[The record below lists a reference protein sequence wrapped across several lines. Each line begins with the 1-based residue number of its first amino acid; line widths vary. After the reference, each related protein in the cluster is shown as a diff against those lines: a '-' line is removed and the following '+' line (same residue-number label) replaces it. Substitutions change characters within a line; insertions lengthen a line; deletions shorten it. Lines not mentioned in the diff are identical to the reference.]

1 MNHKNYQEF
10 KKRRSAL
17 IEKIG
22 DGVAVI
28 FNAHEAIRNRDS
40 HYSYRSDSY
49 FHYFSGFTEPQ
60 SVLLVLGGKFPKTIL
75 FCRNK
80 NLEMEIW
87 NGFIYGPK
95 EAKEVFLFD
104 EAYDINLLDDIALK
118 EISGHE
124 KIYYRIGQDALND
137 QKINDWIKALRNKA
151 RAGAQAPQTI
161 EDISHIADEMRL
173 IKSDFEIDIMKRSAK
188 IASLAHNRAMKFVK
202 PQMYEYEL
210 EAEIL
215 HEFMSHGIRSPA
227 YQSIVA
233 AGKNACTL
241 HYVDNN
247 SKIQDGDLILID
259 AGCELES
266 YASDI
271 SRTFPANGKFSKI
284 QKDFYQLVLEAQSAA
299 LSKIS
304 SNHHWNEPH
313 EAALSVLIDGFK
325 DFGLCQGSHQ
335 EIYETG
341 AYKEFYMHRT
351 GHWLG
356 LDVHDAGDYKTFA
369 KEWKQFQPGMTLTV
383 EPGCYIRPS
392 ANIPKEFWN
401 IGIRIED
408 DVLVTQN
415 GYEVLTKDNTKNN
428 IILDFKTT
436 NLIMIEKNIKY
447 RFIP

>member
-137 QKINDWIKALRNKA
+137 QKINDWIKVLRDKA
-151 RAGAQAPQTI
+151 RAGEQAPQAI

-415 GYEVLTKDNTKNN
+415 GYEVLTKDSP
-428 IILDFKTT
+428 KT
-436 NLIMIEKNIKY
+436 IESI
-447 RFIP
+447 

>member
-10 KKRRSAL
+10 KKRRNAL

-40 HYSYRSDSY
+40 HYPYRSDSY

-60 SVLLVLGGKFPKTIL
+60 SVLLVLGGKSPKTIL

-137 QKINDWIKALRNKA
+137 QKINDWIKALRDKA
-151 RAGAQAPQTI
+151 RAGVQAPQAI

-356 LDVHDAGDYKTFA
+356 LDVHDAGEYKTFA

-415 GYEVLTKDNTKNN
+415 GYEVLTKDSP
-428 IILDFKTT
+428 KT
-436 NLIMIEKNIKY
+436 IESIEALMAK
-447 RFIP
+447 

>member
-137 QKINDWIKALRNKA
+137 QKINDWIKVLRDKA

-356 LDVHDAGDYKTFA
+356 LDVHDAGDYKMTA

-415 GYEVLTKDNTKNN
+415 GYEVLTKDSP
-428 IILDFKTT
+428 KT
-436 NLIMIEKNIKY
+436 IESIEALMAK
-447 RFIP
+447 

>member
-60 SVLLVLGGKFPKTIL
+60 SVLLVLGGKSPKTIL

-137 QKINDWIKALRNKA
+137 QKINDWIKVLRDKA
-151 RAGAQAPQTI
+151 RAGEQAPQAI

-299 LSKIS
+299 LSRIS

-356 LDVHDAGDYKTFA
+356 LDVHDAGDYKMTA

-415 GYEVLTKDNTKNN
+415 GYEVLTQDSP
-428 IILDFKTT
+428 KT
-436 NLIMIEKNIKY
+436 IESIEALMAK
-447 RFIP
+447 

>member
-60 SVLLVLGGKFPKTIL
+60 SVLLILGGKSPKTIL

-137 QKINDWIKALRNKA
+137 QKINDWIKVLRDKA
-151 RAGAQAPQTI
+151 RAGEQAPQAI

-299 LSKIS
+299 LSRIS

-356 LDVHDAGDYKTFA
+356 LDVHDAGDYKMTA

-415 GYEVLTKDNTKNN
+415 GYEVLTKDSP
-428 IILDFKTT
+428 KT
-436 NLIMIEKNIKY
+436 IESSVALMAK
-447 RFIP
+447 

>member
-40 HYSYRSDSY
+40 HYPYRSDSY

-60 SVLLVLGGKFPKTIL
+60 SVLLLLGGKSPKTIL

-124 KIYYRIGQDALND
+124 KIYYRIGQDKLND
-137 QKINDWIKALRNKA
+137 QKINDWIKALRDKA
-151 RAGAQAPQTI
+151 RAGVQAPQAI

-313 EAALSVLIDGFK
+313 EAALSVLIEGFK

-415 GYEVLTKDNTKNN
+415 GYEVLTKDSP
-428 IILDFKTT
+428 KT
-436 NLIMIEKNIKY
+436 IESIEALMAK
-447 RFIP
+447 

>member
-40 HYSYRSDSY
+40 HYPYRSDSY

-60 SVLLVLGGKFPKTIL
+60 SVLLLLGGKSPKTIL

-124 KIYYRIGQDALND
+124 KIYYRIGQDVLND
-137 QKINDWIKALRNKA
+137 QKINNWIKALRDKA
-151 RAGAQAPQTI
+151 RAGVQAPQAI

-313 EAALSVLIDGFK
+313 EAALSVLIEGFK

-415 GYEVLTKDNTKNN
+415 GYEVLTKDSP
-428 IILDFKTT
+428 KT
-436 NLIMIEKNIKY
+436 IESIEALMAK
-447 RFIP
+447 

>member
-415 GYEVLTKDNTKNN
+415 GYEVLTTDSP
-428 IILDFKTT
+428 KT
-436 NLIMIEKNIKY
+436 IASIEALMAK
-447 RFIP
+447 

>member
-10 KKRRSAL
+10 KKRRNAL

-40 HYSYRSDSY
+40 HYPYRSDSY

-60 SVLLVLGGKFPKTIL
+60 SVLLVLGGKSPKTIL

-137 QKINDWIKALRNKA
+137 QKINDWIKALRDKA
-151 RAGAQAPQTI
+151 RAGVQAPQAI

-313 EAALSVLIDGFK
+313 EAALSVLIEGFK

-356 LDVHDAGDYKTFA
+356 LDVHDAGEYKTFA

-415 GYEVLTKDNTKNN
+415 GYEVLTKDSP
-428 IILDFKTT
+428 KT
-436 NLIMIEKNIKY
+436 IESIEALMAK
-447 RFIP
+447 

>member
-137 QKINDWIKALRNKA
+137 QKINDWIKVLRDKA
-151 RAGAQAPQTI
+151 RAGEQAPQAI

-299 LSKIS
+299 LSRIS

-356 LDVHDAGDYKTFA
+356 LDVHDAGDYKMTA

-415 GYEVLTKDNTKNN
+415 GYEVLTKDSP
-428 IILDFKTT
+428 KT
-436 NLIMIEKNIKY
+436 IESIEALMAK
-447 RFIP
+447 

>member
-40 HYSYRSDSY
+40 HYPYRSDSY

-60 SVLLVLGGKFPKTIL
+60 SVLLLLGGKSPKTIL

-137 QKINDWIKALRNKA
+137 QKINDWIKSLRDKA
-151 RAGAQAPQTI
+151 RAGVQAPQAI

-313 EAALSVLIDGFK
+313 EAALSVLIEGFK

-415 GYEVLTKDNTKNN
+415 GYEVLTKDSP
-428 IILDFKTT
+428 KT
-436 NLIMIEKNIKY
+436 IESIEALMAK
-447 RFIP
+447 

>member
-137 QKINDWIKALRNKA
+137 QKINDWIKVLRNKA

-202 PQMYEYEL
+202 PHTYEYEL

-247 SKIQDGDLILID
+247 SKIQYGDLILID
-259 AGCELES
+259 AGCELEG

-299 LSKIS
+299 LSKVS

-356 LDVHDAGDYKTFA
+356 LDVHDAGDYKTIA
-369 KEWKQFQPGMTLTV
+369 KEWKQLQPGMTLTV

-415 GYEVLTKDNTKNN
+415 GYEVLSKDSP
-428 IILDFKTT
+428 KT
-436 NLIMIEKNIKY
+436 IESIEALMAK
-447 RFIP
+447 

>member
-87 NGFIYGPK
+87 TGFIYGPK

-137 QKINDWIKALRNKA
+137 QKINDWIKVLRDKA
-151 RAGAQAPQTI
+151 RAGEQAPQAI

-299 LSKIS
+299 LSRIS

-356 LDVHDAGDYKTFA
+356 LDVHDAGDYKMTA

-415 GYEVLTKDNTKNN
+415 GYEVLTQDSP
-428 IILDFKTT
+428 KT
-436 NLIMIEKNIKY
+436 IESIEALMAK
-447 RFIP
+447 

>member
-40 HYSYRSDSY
+40 HYPYRSDSY

-60 SVLLVLGGKFPKTIL
+60 SVLLLLGGKSPKTIL

-137 QKINDWIKALRNKA
+137 QKINDWIKALRDKA
-151 RAGAQAPQTI
+151 RAGVQAPQAI

-284 QKDFYQLVLEAQSAA
+284 QKDFYQLVLEAQIAA

-313 EAALSVLIDGFK
+313 EAALSVLIEGFK

-392 ANIPKEFWN
+392 VNIPKEFWN

-415 GYEVLTKDNTKNN
+415 GYEVLTKDSP
-428 IILDFKTT
+428 KT
-436 NLIMIEKNIKY
+436 IESIEALMAK
-447 RFIP
+447 

>member
-22 DGVAVI
+22 DGVAII
-28 FNAHEAIRNRDS
+28 FNANEAIRNRDS
-40 HYSYRSDSY
+40 HYPYRSDSY

-60 SVLLVLGGKFPKTIL
+60 SVLLVLGGKSPKTIL

-87 NGFIYGPK
+87 NGFIYGPN

-104 EAYDINLLDDIALK
+104 EAYDINLLDEIALK

-137 QKINDWIKALRNKA
+137 QKINDWIKVLRDKA
-151 RAGAQAPQTI
+151 RAGVQAPQAI

-173 IKSDFEIDIMKRSAK
+173 IKSDFEIEIMKRSAK
-188 IASLAHNRAMKFVK
+188 VASLAHNRAMKFVK

-259 AGCELES
+259 AGCELEG

-284 QKDFYQLVLEAQSAA
+284 QKDFYQLVLDAQSAA
-299 LSKIS
+299 LTKVS
-304 SNHHWNEPH
+304 SNHNWNEPH
-313 EAALSVLIDGFK
+313 EAALSVLIDGFR

-356 LDVHDAGDYKTFA
+356 LDVHDAGDYKTIA
-369 KEWKQFQPGMTLTV
+369 KEWKQLQPGMTLTV

-415 GYEVLTKDNTKNN
+415 GYEVLTKDSP
-428 IILDFKTT
+428 KT
-436 NLIMIEKNIKY
+436 IESIEALMAK
-447 RFIP
+447 

>member
-40 HYSYRSDSY
+40 HYPYRSDSY

-60 SVLLVLGGKFPKTIL
+60 SVLLLLGGKSPKTIL

-124 KIYYRIGQDALND
+124 KIYYRIGRDALND
-137 QKINDWIKALRNKA
+137 QKINDWIKALRDKA
-151 RAGAQAPQTI
+151 RAGVQAPQAI

-313 EAALSVLIDGFK
+313 EAALSVLIEGFK

-415 GYEVLTKDNTKNN
+415 GYEVLTKDSP
-428 IILDFKTT
+428 KT
-436 NLIMIEKNIKY
+436 IESIEALMAK
-447 RFIP
+447 

>member
-137 QKINDWIKALRNKA
+137 QKINDWIKVLRDKA

-415 GYEVLTKDNTKNN
+415 GYEVLTKDSP
-428 IILDFKTT
+428 KT
-436 NLIMIEKNIKY
+436 IESIEALMAK
-447 RFIP
+447 

>member
-356 LDVHDAGDYKTFA
+356 LDVHDVGNIMEPLQVGDVI
-369 KEWKQFQPGMTLTV
+369 TL
-383 EPGCYIRPS
+383 EPGIYIPR
-392 ANIPKEFWN
+392 EN

-408 DVLVTQN
+408 DYHIL
-415 GYEVLTKDNTKNN
+415 KDGALCMSKDLPKE
-428 IILDFKTT
+428 IDPLQQMMQEDAD
-436 NLIMIEKNIKY
+436 EEEDE
-447 RFIP
+447 

>member
-40 HYSYRSDSY
+40 HYPYRSDSY

-60 SVLLVLGGKFPKTIL
+60 SVLLLLGGKSPKTIL

-137 QKINDWIKALRNKA
+137 QKINDWIKALRDKA
-151 RAGAQAPQTI
+151 RAGVQAPQAI

-313 EAALSVLIDGFK
+313 EAALSVLIEGFK

-356 LDVHDAGDYKTFA
+356 LDVHDAGNYKTFA

-392 ANIPKEFWN
+392 ANIPNEFWN

-415 GYEVLTKDNTKNN
+415 GYEVLTKDSP
-428 IILDFKTT
+428 KT
-436 NLIMIEKNIKY
+436 IESIEALMAK
-447 RFIP
+447 

>member
-22 DGVAVI
+22 DGVAII
-28 FNAHEAIRNRDS
+28 FNANEAIRNRDS
-40 HYSYRSDSY
+40 HYPYRSDSY

-60 SVLLVLGGKFPKTIL
+60 SVLFLIGGKSSKTIL

-87 NGFIYGPK
+87 NGFIYGPN

-104 EAYDINLLDDIALK
+104 EAYDINLLDEIALK

-137 QKINDWIKALRNKA
+137 QKINDWIKVLRDKA
-151 RAGAQAPQTI
+151 RAGVQAPQAI

-173 IKSDFEIDIMKRSAK
+173 IKSDFEIEIMKRSAK
-188 IASLAHNRAMKFVK
+188 VASLAHNRAMKFVK

-233 AGKNACTL
+233 AGKNSCTL

-284 QKDFYQLVLEAQSAA
+284 QKDFYQLVLDAQSAA
-299 LSKIS
+299 LTKVS
-304 SNHHWNEPH
+304 SNHNWNEPH
-313 EAALSVLIDGFK
+313 EAALSVLIDGFR

-356 LDVHDAGDYKTFA
+356 LDVHDAGDYKTIA
-369 KEWKQFQPGMTLTV
+369 KEWKQLQPGMTLTV

-415 GYEVLTKDNTKNN
+415 GYEVLTKDSP
-428 IILDFKTT
+428 KT
-436 NLIMIEKNIKY
+436 IESIEALMAK
-447 RFIP
+447 

>member
-40 HYSYRSDSY
+40 HYPYRSDSY

-60 SVLLVLGGKFPKTIL
+60 SVLLLLGGKSPKTIL

-137 QKINDWIKALRNKA
+137 QKINDWIKALRGKA
-151 RAGAQAPQTI
+151 RAGVQAPQAI

-313 EAALSVLIDGFK
+313 EAALSVLIEGFK

-415 GYEVLTKDNTKNN
+415 GYEVLTKDSP
-428 IILDFKTT
+428 KT
-436 NLIMIEKNIKY
+436 IESIEALMAK
-447 RFIP
+447 

>member
-40 HYSYRSDSY
+40 HYPYRSDSY

-60 SVLLVLGGKFPKTIL
+60 SVLLLLGGKSPKTIL

-137 QKINDWIKALRNKA
+137 QKINDWIKLLRDKA
-151 RAGAQAPQTI
+151 RAGVQAPQAI

-313 EAALSVLIDGFK
+313 EAALSVLIEGFK

-415 GYEVLTKDNTKNN
+415 GYEVLTKDSP
-428 IILDFKTT
+428 KT
-436 NLIMIEKNIKY
+436 IESIEALMAK
-447 RFIP
+447 

>member
-40 HYSYRSDSY
+40 HYPYRSDSY

-60 SVLLVLGGKFPKTIL
+60 SVLLLLGGKSTKTIL

-124 KIYYRIGQDALND
+124 KIYYRIGQDKLND
-137 QKINDWIKALRNKA
+137 QKINDWIKALRGKA
-151 RAGAQAPQTI
+151 RAGVQAPQAI

-313 EAALSVLIDGFK
+313 EAALSVLIEGFK

-415 GYEVLTKDNTKNN
+415 GYEVLTKDSP
-428 IILDFKTT
+428 KT
-436 NLIMIEKNIKY
+436 IESIEALMAK
-447 RFIP
+447 

>member
-137 QKINDWIKALRNKA
+137 QKINDWIKVLRDKA

-161 EDISHIADEMRL
+161 EDISHIVDEMRL

-415 GYEVLTKDNTKNN
+415 GYEVLTKDSP
-428 IILDFKTT
+428 KT
-436 NLIMIEKNIKY
+436 IESIEALMAK
-447 RFIP
+447 

>member
-40 HYSYRSDSY
+40 HYPYRSDSY

-60 SVLLVLGGKFPKTIL
+60 SVLLLLGGKSPKTIL

-137 QKINDWIKALRNKA
+137 QKINDWIKALRDKA
-151 RAGAQAPQTI
+151 RAGVQAPQAI

-173 IKSDFEIDIMKRSAK
+173 IKSDFEIDIMKRAAK

-313 EAALSVLIDGFK
+313 EAALSVLIEGFK

-415 GYEVLTKDNTKNN
+415 GYEVLTKDSP
-428 IILDFKTT
+428 KT
-436 NLIMIEKNIKY
+436 IESIEALMAK
-447 RFIP
+447 

>member
-137 QKINDWIKALRNKA
+137 QKINDWIKVLRDKA
-151 RAGAQAPQTI
+151 RAGEQAPQAI

-415 GYEVLTKDNTKNN
+415 GYEVLTKDSP
-428 IILDFKTT
+428 KT
-436 NLIMIEKNIKY
+436 IESIEALMAK
-447 RFIP
+447 